1 MPVIMR
7 YRFLLVP
14 ICLSVPIGT
23 DKPMGPKKRLTGIE
37 VNFRFIPTLHGTI
50 VCTALMSPKLY
61 LENQINYSTM
71 VTALSMG
78 SA

>member
-7 YRFLLVP
+7 YKCLLVP
-14 ICLSVPIGT
+14 IGLSVPIGT
-23 DKPMGPKKRLTGIE
+23 DKPMGPKKHLTGIE
-37 VNFRFIPTLHGTI
+37 VNFRFIPTIHGTI
-50 VCTALMSPKLY
+50 VCTVLMSPKLY
-61 LENQINYSTM
+61 LENQINYLTM